1 MTTLDKVL
9 AIDFGSTKIVSAYYD
24 IANGRS
30 KIIIDSHSNRA
41 LRSCIAF
48 TKTQC
53 LFGYAAECQINSNAR
68 NTIRGRD
75 LKLFSYKK
83 VFERFSPLQ
92 LASKSMI
99 LVEYL
104 EKEIPVHSE
113 QLFALLLS
121 KVKQE
126 SEKTLQ
132 KHFDKC
138 IITIPSCYNCIQ
150 RTMMQDAAIISGFEA
165 VQLISDTTAAAITYA
180 CEKNIL
186 KKEHNILMV
195 DIGATY
201 CQAAIIH
208 IENKS
213 VVVKACAGK
222 EKLGGDD
229 FVCVLMEYFIREYHK
244 STGVDLTKN
253 QSCLTRL
260 RFGCEE
266 LKLMLS
272 TTEHAKLTIESFQNG
287 YPYHLEMKRSQFEN
301 LSLGLFNDIDNLIK
315 EVFKRTSVGKD
326 QVEKVVLVG
335 GGTRIPKIQQNLIQY
350 FNGAPLRLSR
360 EEAKQMIKRS
370 NELRK
375 EQKKHQ
381 ERIAALNMFEE
392 KLNEASRQLDTM
404 KPLILGIDIG
414 ASKIVIASCN
424 LSEKCIADVI
434 VDSDG
439 KRSSINCLAFTERK
453 RLFGYAALCQAGSN
467 IKNTIFGQDIK
478 FLLKHDL
485 SEDKEKDSRVF
496 NILFQDEY
504 HALSIE
510 ETIAM
515 ILSNLK
521 SHIDSQIPNNMYCVI
536 PTPATYGV
544 QQLRAIK
551 TACEAIGLTCLKFCK
566 NVTALSITYALENI
580 AASPENEKSLFLLDM
595 GTSSFEAALVRVK
608 HAQIHIEQV
617 ISDGN
622 LGGGNF
628 SDRLYNFFIEQIK
641 FELGKDLSVEQLHK
655 LNDGCEQL
663 KKILTFQDPAKFSID
678 SLMESDENYDL
689 KITRDKFNDL
699 CVDLFDKF
707 EQHLKCIPSEKYE
720 TVDEVIVVGGAL
732 RTSNSVVAVY
742 RDVYEVIAND
752 QGLRTTPSYVAFT
765 ETEILVGIAAVNQA
779 THNPENTIY
788 AAVAYG
794 YNEITYQNPSGTFNK
809 KILIFDLG
817 GGTFDVSIVKIIG
830 PQITVLAKG
839 GDSHLGGED
848 IDNTLCNYF
857 IEKFNNIANG
867 EVDVLF
873 RRNTPIPCSTTKIYE
888 TIDGR
893 QTIINLRLYEGEG
906 KLQKDNKLVG
916 DYFIS
921 EIPKTWFNRKTKITC
936 TFSINENGCIEI

>member
-1 MTTLDKVL
+1 MSTLDKVL

-30 KIIIDSHSNRA
+30 NIIVDSHSNRA

-83 VFERFSPLQ
+83 AFERFSPLQ

-186 KKEHNILMV
+186 KKGHNILMV

-201 CQAAIIH
+201 CQAALIH

-244 STGVDLTKN
+244 STGVDLSKN

-335 GGTRIPKIQQNLIQY
+335 GGTRIPKIQQSLIQY
-350 FNGAPLRLSR
+350 FNGAPLC
-360 EEAKQMIKRS
+360 
-370 NELRK
+370 
-375 EQKKHQ
+375 
-381 ERIAALNMFEE
+381 RILN
-392 KLNEASRQLDTM
+392 
-404 KPLILGIDIG
+404 
-414 ASKIVIASCN
+414 
-424 LSEKCIADVI
+424 
-434 VDSDG
+434 
-439 KRSSINCLAFTERK
+439 
-453 RLFGYAALCQAGSN
+453 
-467 IKNTIFGQDIK
+467 
-478 FLLKHDL
+478 
-485 SEDKEKDSRVF
+485 
-496 NILFQDEY
+496 QDEAIATDEC

-521 SHIDSQIPNNMYCVI
+521 SHIDSQIPKNMYCVI

-595 GTSSFEAALVRVK
+595 GTSSFEAALVRV
-608 HAQIHIEQV
+608 

-622 LGGGNF
+622 LGGNDF
-628 SDRLYNFFIEQIK
+628 SVRLYNFFNEQIK
-641 FELGKDLSVEQLHK
+641 FELGNDLSVEQLYK

-663 KKILTFQDPAKFSID
+663 KKILTFQDPAKFSIE
-678 SLMESDENYDL
+678 SLIEPDKNYDL

-707 EQHLKCIPSEKYE
+707 EQHLKCIPSEKYK